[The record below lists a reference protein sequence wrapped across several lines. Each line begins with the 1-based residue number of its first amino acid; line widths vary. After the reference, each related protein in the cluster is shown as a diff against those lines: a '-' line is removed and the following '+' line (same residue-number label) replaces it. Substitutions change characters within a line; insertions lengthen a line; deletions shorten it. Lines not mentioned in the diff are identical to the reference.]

1 MSHEWTLA
9 RAFVGMGGSG
19 RLHSSFVVSI
29 VGVLLGVAFL
39 VLTLGVYDSYVDK
52 LETIAFA
59 LYPHVLL
66 VDGQRLDDT
75 SEDPRPGD
83 IEAETA
89 DSASDAPGST
99 AEAVAPR
106 PPDATELAAN
116 EVCDRICG
124 GKIVL
129 GAERGV
135 AASAGIRVTMARFAE
150 LEQALGLA
158 GSVDSETAAVVA
170 PVILEEGEMALSPV
184 PGTATAET
192 GVQASRRNPERLPT
206 RPVRVLGI
214 DPGVSRLVPRVDL
227 VLAPEQ
233 IERLKHEP
241 GTVFLASAL
250 WQNIFDAGAAPEHLR
265 FESPEAAPIDLPL
278 GGQFELGFHAV
289 AHNLLITSLDTARSI
304 LDLGDEASY
313 VGIALENPYRSRN
326 YLDAMGGV
334 FDRVDFRATDWTGV
348 AGGDFESIRLFRWI
362 LFLVLGL
369 SFLITALGIRNA
381 LAILTLERR
390 RQIGILRALGSRDL
404 SLRLIF
410 LTIACGIGLVGAVP
424 GAVLGSW
431 LGIGFGRWLDQELA
445 GILPLRGVEVVWQP
459 VALGQVL
466 ALVLLVC
473 ALTSMVA
480 VGRALEFDTV
490 TCLREE

>member
-1 MSHEWTLA
+1 M
-9 RAFVGMGGSG
+9 
-19 RLHSSFVVSI
+19 VSI

-66 VDGQRLDDT
+66 VDGQNMGTT
-75 SEDPRPGD
+75 SE
-83 IEAETA
+83 
-89 DSASDAPGST
+89 
-99 AEAVAPR
+99 
-106 PPDATELAAN
+106 ATEPEPMADADPPSSSMAA
-116 EVCDRICG
+116 EVDGDALCDRICG
-124 GKIVL
+124 GEL
-129 GAERGV
+129 LFGAERWVAGPAEFGV
-135 AASAGIRVTMARFAE
+135 TSARFAE
-150 LEQALGLA
+150 LEQALKLA
-158 GSVDSETAAVVA
+158 GAVDAKATVVA
-170 PVILEEGEMALSPV
+170 PVILEEGDLALSPS
-184 PGTATAET
+184 PEPATAET
-192 GVQASRRNPERLPT
+192 SRRGLGLERMAP
-206 RPVRVLGI
+206 RAIRVLGI
-214 DPGVSRLVPRVDL
+214 DPGAPRLVPRVDL
-227 VLAPEQ
+227 VLTPEQ
-233 IERLKHEP
+233 IERLRREP

-250 WQNIFDAGAAPEHLR
+250 WQDILGADATSNHLR
-265 FESPEAAPIDLPL
+265 VTRPGASPVDLPL

-289 AHNLLITSLDTARSI
+289 AHNLLITSLDTARE
-304 LDLGDEASY
+304 LLALGDGSSY
-313 VGIALENPYRSRN
+313 VGIALENPYRSRK
-326 YLDAMGGV
+326 YLEATEEI
-334 FDRVDFRATDWTGV
+334 FDQVDFRATDWTGV

-390 RQIGILRALGSRDL
+390 RQIGILRALGSRDR

-410 LTIACGIGLVGAVP
+410 LTIACGIGLAGTLP

-431 LGIGFGRWLDQELA
+431 FGIGFGRWLDQELA

-480 VGRALEFDTV
+480 VGRALELDTV